1 MLSLLLGLLIANL
14 SIEFIQYILTKFV
27 KPVPYKLYNISLFVV
42 GIFWVYFFSL
52 IPNNLMDDFMTVY
65 ASDGVDKNNNDF
77 FKLFIKSPLFDQEL
91 SLNLRSVGDVA
102 ALSLIGKFTIS
113 AVKSSPVPVKAA
125 VAKYFLASNKLTA
138 TIGTVT
144 AMGTIYLGIRILEHI
159 ENQKRVF
166 TITKNDKNANLIIE
180 PNPELGGTEKDVEE
194 VIKNIKINSPYE
206 TSEILN
212 GIKMILFCTEILST
226 LVIISFIFYSLF
238 IFIKYVNFNKF
249 KINNV
254 ICIKFINLVQKAS
267 IIYVLFWGGL
277 TLFNISVILY
287 LNIRLSNF
295 LDTLTV

>member
-1 MLSLLLGLLIANL
+1 MLKFMLSLLLGLLIANL

-42 GIFWVYFFSL
+42 GIFWVYIFSL

-77 FKLFIKSPLFDQEL
+77 FKLFIKLSLFDQEL
-91 SLNLRSVGDVA
+91 SLDLRSVGDVA

-113 AVKSSPVPVKAA
+113 AVKSSP
-125 VAKYFLASNKLTA
+125 ASNKLTA
-138 TIGTVT
+138 TIGTAT
-144 AMGTIYLGIRILEHI
+144 AMGTTYLGIRILEHI
-159 ENQKRVF
+159 ENQKKVF
-166 TITKNDKNANLIIE
+166 TITKNDKSANLIIE

-206 TSEILN
+206 ASEILN

-277 TLFNISVILY
+277 TLFNISAILY